1 MPQFLTP
8 TLVSITSSLLLQKDY
23 FRNHPIWKPLEL
35 ELHKRRNHLTN
46 DQLATVIQTLGL
58 TGNATQFFFY
68 ELEETIMD
76 SPITIEETNL
86 LKILQ
91 GYSLSDQGT
100 SQFYMHLMKELL
112 RRDKFKQLSF
122 L

>member
-1 MPQFLTP
+1 M
-8 TLVSITSSLLLQKDY
+8 QKDY
-23 FRNHPIWKPLEL
+23 FRGHPIWKPLEL
-35 ELHKRRNHLTN
+35 ELHKRRNNLTN
-46 DQLATVIQTLGL
+46 DQLSTIIQTFGL

-91 GYSLSDQGT
+91 GYSLADQGT
-100 SQFYMHLMKELL
+100 SQFYMHLMKEFL
-112 RRDKFKQLSF
+112 RRDKFKQLSMLQLAEVCKF
-122 L
+122 FRKAS